1 MDMRFMYESCF
12 VNCSPGESEL
22 YHGPSPNCGPW
33 KEISY
38 CSGLIET
45 GRARIHKRRES
56 EVGLLPYRGS
66 IKDHTRLL
74 DICQDA
80 LRVLTNDPR
89 IQEAALST
97 PLYTDLHKRNIYASV
112 SDTAVIVGIIDWQS
126 TSTEASFVYS
136 NEISDVASLHSED
149 CPKDD
154 ASASPQYERRVKDA
168 SICYQTYDVA
178 MKGFVTKLR
187 LARNSDPTLFCPFLQ
202 VTYCYTSWR
211 DSATALCQ
219 ELIDL
224 SARWAELGIQIP
236 ALISP
241 VKRN

>member
-1 MDMRFMYESCF
+1 MEYLRPKISIPIPKILSWNHNPSNRVGWEYILKKHVEGISLHEKWPFMDMRFMYESCF

-56 EVGLLPYRGS
+56 EKLLYRRHS
-66 IKDHTRLL
+66 IRTCTSE
-74 DICQDA
+74 IY
-80 LRVLTNDPR
+80 
-89 IQEAALST
+89 T
-97 PLYTDLHKRNIYASV
+97 PL
-112 SDTAVIVGIIDWQS
+112 
-126 TSTEASFVYS
+126 
-136 NEISDVASLHSED
+136 ED

-187 LARNSDPTLFCPFLQ
+187 LARNSDPTLFCPFL
-202 VTYCYTSWR
+202 
-211 DSATALCQ
+211 
-219 ELIDL
+219 
-224 SARWAELGIQIP
+224 
-236 ALISP
+236 
-241 VKRN
+241 